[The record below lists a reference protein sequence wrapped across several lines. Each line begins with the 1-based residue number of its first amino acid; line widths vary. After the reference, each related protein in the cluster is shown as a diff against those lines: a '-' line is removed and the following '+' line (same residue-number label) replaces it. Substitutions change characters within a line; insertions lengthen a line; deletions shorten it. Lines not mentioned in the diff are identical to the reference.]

1 MPVLRDED
9 FILPAS
15 EPPKRRRGNRIDR
28 LSKDPD
34 VDKPAIARAVSY
46 LDEAAA
52 GSRELTDEVRKFASA
67 AHALLTCG
75 LTFNAVVILVQD
87 LMPKQSGG
95 SAHGKPKY
103 SKETIAEVLKS
114 AARLD
119 EHLKPEA
126 KR

>member
-1 MPVLRDED
+1 MPVLNDED
-9 FILPAS
+9 FVLPAGI
-15 EPPKRRRGNRIDR
+15 PPRRRGNRVDR
-28 LSKDPD
+28 MSKEPD
-34 VDKPAIARAVSY
+34 VDKPAIAKAVSY

-52 GSRELTDEVRKFASA
+52 GSRELTDEVSKFAGA

-75 LTFNAVVILVQD
+75 LTFNAVLILVQD

-103 SKETIAEVLKS
+103 SKETIAEVLKA

-119 EHLKPEA
+119 EHLKSNS
-126 KR
+126 KS